1 MSEDSKHQVRKAI
14 LAKRRARS
22 PEQRQLAAEALANH
36 IAQLPQIGGTVCA
49 YVPVGSEPGSSAT
62 LDALAD
68 RGARVLLPVTTPEAP
83 LSWGEYRAGQLMA
96 AAFGL
101 QEPAGRRLPP
111 ETVAEADLVLVP
123 ALAVDRSG
131 VRLGRGA
138 GFYDRSLPL
147 AAPGAMLVAIVYDDE
162 LLLQLPAEP
171 HDVPMTHALTP
182 GSGLVRLAARRE

>member
-1 MSEDSKHQVRKAI
+1 MSDESKHEVRKAI
-14 LAKRRARS
+14 LAKRRS
-22 PEQRQLAAEALANH
+22 LSVEQRQQAAEALVNH
-36 IAQLPQIGGTVCA
+36 IAQLPQIGGAVCA
-49 YVPVGSEPGSSAT
+49 YVPVGGEPGSPAM
-62 LDALAD
+62 LDVLAD

-83 LSWGEYRAGQLMA
+83 LSWGEYRAGHLVP

-111 ETVAEADLVLVP
+111 ETIAEADLVLIP
-123 ALAVDRSG
+123 ALAVDQTG

-147 AAPGAMLVAIVYDDE
+147 ATPDAMLVAVVYDDE
-162 LLLQLPAEP
+162 LLPQLPAEP
-171 HDVPMTHALTP
+171 HDVPMTHALAP